1 MKMVNFNK
9 VTNFNN
15 KQNNENNFR
24 ILDLISETKE
34 HEKRLNLMKSL
45 VSIINEIMKII
56 YFRISDKIKNQRE
69 RSFSMCRIEM
79 WSYASHGALCGV
91 TTSHSTCCGCC
102 VRDYHIC
109 FRLFALSSSSV
120 PTLCLKD
127 PRSGV
132 DTIQPDLLLT
142 VR

>member
-79 WSYASHGALCGV
+79 
-91 TTSHSTCCGCC
+91 
-102 VRDYHIC
+102 
-109 FRLFALSSSSV
+109 
-120 PTLCLKD
+120 
-127 PRSGV
+127 
-132 DTIQPDLLLT
+132 
-142 VR
+142 